1 MGFQMSLT
9 NRCSRALL
17 LALPLCLLVPATT
30 TGCAAAIPVLTKI
43 AAVITNAKIVLDIID
58 GGAREWFRTHPDT
71 PDKVIAEYEKIHQ
84 KALLALDAAAQ
95 AVAGSTD
102 LSQDEYDAAF
112 AEFKQA
118 YIDLVNLL
126 HKQGIAQDGTMGAA
140 DGSTI
145 ELPTPMALAYRVE

>member
-1 MGFQMSLT
+1 MRKFAWSLI
-9 NRCSRALL
+9 C
-17 LALPLCLLVPATT
+17 ALPLCILVPSTM

-43 AAVITNAKIVLDIID
+43 AAVVMNAKIVLDIID
-58 GGAREWFRTHPDT
+58 GGVREWFRTHPDT
-71 PDKVIAEYEKIHQ
+71 PDKVVKKYEALHK

-95 AVAGSTD
+95 IVAGSTD

-126 HKQGIAQDGTMGAA
+126 HKQGIARDGTMAAA
-140 DGSTI
+140 DGSTL
-145 ELPTPMALAYRVE
+145 ELPEPLALTHRVE